1 MVVDWVFF
9 QQRKGSF
16 IPSILRAG
24 AGPSELPSPSLAS
37 SLAGKGSGTPDFCT
51 APNIRVNS

>member
-37 SLAGKGSGTPDFCT
+37 SLAGKGRWY
-51 APNIRVNS
+51 A